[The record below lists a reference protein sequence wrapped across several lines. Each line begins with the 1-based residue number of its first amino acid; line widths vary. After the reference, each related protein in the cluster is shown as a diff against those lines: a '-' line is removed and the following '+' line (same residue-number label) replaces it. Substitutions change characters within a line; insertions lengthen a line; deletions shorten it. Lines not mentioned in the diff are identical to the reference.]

1 MVVSKGWLP
10 QPGSRARIWSLVAI
24 GLTASMLCSCGPT
37 PEEQRAMDQQSC
49 AGFGFQPGTD
59 AFANCMMQTSQ
70 QRAAQNAADQRAW
83 QQRQAQQQQADQLKK
98 QLCQRQAAVTPGMIC
113 N

>member
-1 MVVSKGWLP
+1 
-10 QPGSRARIWSLVAI
+10 
-24 GLTASMLCSCGPT
+24 
-37 PEEQRAMDQQSC
+37 MDQQSC

-70 QRAAQNAADQRAW
+70 QRAAQDAADQRAW
-83 QQRQAQQQQADQLKK
+83 QQRQAQQQQADQLKR
-98 QLCQRQAAVTPGMIC
+98 QLQQNDDAQAARARCQRQAAVTPGISC